1 MAPRLVDSVTRRNRK
16 ADVKIESVHQ
26 SVLQAEADHAAVE
39 SQLKRLEEEQDILE
53 KYLDKYE
60 KEVERISSDS
70 TKPIAQK
77 TAADRE
83 RERA

>member
-1 MAPRLVDSVTRRNRK
+1 LPIVAEKSKLN
-16 ADVKIESVHQ
+16 AKIEAVHQ
-26 SVLQAEADHAAVE
+26 NVLQAEADHAAVE
-39 SQLKRLEEEQDILE
+39 SQLKRLEEEQDLLE
-53 KYLDKYE
+53 SYLTKYE